1 MGYTVGIIGSSTS
14 VSPPQTYAC
23 AVGVIPGDAVYVSAA
38 NTVAKASAIGPS
50 TLPAIGIVLS
60 KPTTTTC
67 KLITDGSIDGYT
79 GLTPGATYYVS
90 DTPGQISTTPGTNEQ
105 EVGVAYN
112 TTTLIIE
119 MQEIEKVT
127 SVTIENEGTTILSS
141 SDTIMNF
148 KGTGVGVTPAGPN
161 EVDITIGG
169 TGASDFVSGVVPFA
183 WNTPSPLTILNLQAG
198 DLIDRVE
205 IELDTAFNDP
215 LATLL
220 VGTVA
225 VPNLVL
231 DATDSVPSRAATY
244 GNDNNFPVS
253 VAEVLRLTLNPG
265 ASTAGAGRILFLIR
279 R

>member
-1 MGYTVGIIGSSTS
+1 M
-14 VSPPQTYAC
+14 
-23 AVGVIPGDAVYVSAA
+23 
-38 NTVAKASAIGPS
+38 
-50 TLPAIGIVLS
+50 
-60 KPTTTTC
+60 
-67 KLITDGSIDGYT
+67 
-79 GLTPGATYYVS
+79 
-90 DTPGQISTTPGTNEQ
+90 
-105 EVGVAYN
+105 
-112 TTTLIIE
+112 
-119 MQEIEKVT
+119 
-127 SVTIENEGTTILSS
+127 
-141 SDTIMNF
+141 
-148 KGTGVGVTPAGPN
+148 
-161 EVDITIGG
+161 
-169 TGASDFVSGVVPFA
+169 
-183 WNTPSPLTILNLQAG
+183 TILNLQAG